1 MSYSPIISPAQA
13 PATTEAPAI
22 DYKTSYELLVEVST
36 ETENKL
42 EETEYK
48 LDETEDE
55 LEETKQ
61 KLIDT
66 QRELDDLKQKFRAL
80 PHLIETWASEDS
92 DEGSD
97 EDSDEYPDE
106 GSDEDC
112 PDGPYLPEIPPQ
124 LWAANYFIQQKINES
139 NKASMAGLQV
149 EINKLSDDKAR
160 LEKEN
165 TDLKA
170 EMSQID
176 FLSAPQVDT
185 ATELQRLKQQA
196 LLKYNNLENTPDDES
211 HHVGKAHLEYQACV
225 AAQETYLTFL
235 SLPDECDGW

>member
-48 LDETEDE
+48 LDETEDK

-61 KLIDT
+61 ELFQSKQSLIDAEW
-66 QRELDDLKQKFRAL
+66 ELDNTQHELEDLKQKLR
-80 PHLIETWASEDS
+80 E
-92 DEGSD
+92 
-97 EDSDEYPDE
+97 
-106 GSDEDC
+106 
-112 PDGPYLPEIPPQ
+112 
-124 LWAANYFIQQKINES
+124 
-139 NKASMAGLQV
+139 
-149 EINKLSDDKAR
+149 
-160 LEKEN
+160 
-165 TDLKA
+165 LKA

-176 FLSAPQVDT
+176 FLSTPQVDT
-185 ATELQRLKQQA
+185 ATELQRLKQRA

-211 HHVGKAHLEYQACV
+211 HHVGKAHLEYQAMV

>member
-1 MSYSPIISPAQA
+1 MTSDSTTYFYPGVVLTAIPLILLESLKLSPAFYSLLSTLSIMSYSPIISPAQA

-61 KLIDT
+61 ELFQSKQSLIDAEWKLDNT
-66 QRELDDLKQKFRAL
+66 QHELEDLKQKLR
-80 PHLIETWASEDS
+80 E
-92 DEGSD
+92 
-97 EDSDEYPDE
+97 
-106 GSDEDC
+106 
-112 PDGPYLPEIPPQ
+112 
-124 LWAANYFIQQKINES
+124 
-139 NKASMAGLQV
+139 
-149 EINKLSDDKAR
+149 
-160 LEKEN
+160 
-165 TDLKA
+165 LKA

-176 FLSAPQVDT
+176 FLSTPQVDT
-185 ATELQRLKQQA
+185 ATELQRLKQRA

-211 HHVGKAHLEYQACV
+211 HHVGKAHLEYQAMV
-225 AAQETYLTFL
+225 AAQETYLAFL

>member
-61 KLIDT
+61 ELFQSKQSLIDAEWKLDNT
-66 QRELDDLKQKFRAL
+66 QHELEDLKQKLR
-80 PHLIETWASEDS
+80 E
-92 DEGSD
+92 
-97 EDSDEYPDE
+97 
-106 GSDEDC
+106 
-112 PDGPYLPEIPPQ
+112 
-124 LWAANYFIQQKINES
+124 
-139 NKASMAGLQV
+139 
-149 EINKLSDDKAR
+149 
-160 LEKEN
+160 
-165 TDLKA
+165 LKA

-176 FLSAPQVDT
+176 FLSTPQVDT
-185 ATELQRLKQQA
+185 ATELQRLKQRA

-211 HHVGKAHLEYQACV
+211 HHVGKAHLEYQAMV
-225 AAQETYLTFL
+225 AAQETYLAFL